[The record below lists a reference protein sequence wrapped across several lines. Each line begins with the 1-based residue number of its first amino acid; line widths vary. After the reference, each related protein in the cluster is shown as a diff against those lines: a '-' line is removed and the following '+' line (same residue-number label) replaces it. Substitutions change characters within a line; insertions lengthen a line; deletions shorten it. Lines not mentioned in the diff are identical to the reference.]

1 MLPMLHRCYTPQT
14 TYASP
19 PKADRLGNAL
29 VLWRIHFS
37 GLWSVTLLTLVTL
50 EDSLQWLPQN
60 SHKDRKHLAALAPN
74 LSPEFATEGFGFSGD
89 NLSPLLAPK
98 LSNSASLV
106 LRICIH
112 FNYQSAE
119 FGCKSY
125 NLSELSYVQMY
136 LMFGKSTQTVRERR
150 FAIEIKPFKLT
161 KWKNNNK

>member
-1 MLPMLHRCYTPQT
+1 M
-14 TYASP
+14 
-19 PKADRLGNAL
+19 
-29 VLWRIHFS
+29 LWRIHFS
-37 GLWSVTLLTLVTL
+37 GLCSVTLLTLVTL

-136 LMFGKSTQTVRERR
+136 LMFGITTQTDPGRET
-150 FAIEIKPFKLT
+150 ICNGNQT
-161 KWKNNNK
+161 